1 MKCAIF
7 IQAHRGPEQV
17 ARLCRRL
24 HHPAFDLFVHV
35 DLNTEI
41 APFQKAVPQE
51 VHFIR
56 QRTRV
61 RWGDFSQV
69 EASLNSLQEILEFN
83 PAYDFI
89 LFISGQDYPL
99 LPPSQIAETL
109 ARHPGAQYMYHSRIE
124 DGSPAS
130 DRYRYPH
137 LHFKNG
143 ILTRTTNRLLRLVSS
158 GRRKFPLPVAYK
170 GSSWWTLSGPCAK
183 YVVEYAHSHPELIR
197 FFRRAHCSD
206 EFFFQSII
214 LNSPFAPSVIPQNF
228 RYVDWSDNRPN
239 PRTLTEKDYDR
250 LIHSGCWF
258 ARKFDMEQDSRI
270 LDLIDGHLARLSES
284 STRIE

>member
-17 ARLCRRL
+17 ARLCRALRD
-24 HHPAFDLFVHV
+24 PAFDLYVNI
-35 DLNTEI
+35 DLNKKITPFRET
-41 APFQKAVPQE
+41 APPE
-51 VHFIR
+51 VRFIHR
-56 QRTRV
+56 RTRI

-69 EASLNSLQEILEFN
+69 EATLNALEEILKTN

-99 LPPSQIAETL
+99 LPPAQIAETL
-109 ARHPGAQYMYHSRIE
+109 VHHPNVQFMCHNCIEESSPVSNYFRYPYVHLSSRIL
-124 DGSPAS
+124 S
-130 DRYRYPH
+130 R
-137 LHFKNG
+137 
-143 ILTRTTNRLLRLVSS
+143 IINRLLHLVSS
-158 GRRKFPLPVAYK
+158 GRRKFPLPAAYK

-183 YVVEYAHSHPELIR
+183 YVTEYARTHPELAR
-197 FFRRAHCSD
+197 FFRRVHCSD

-214 LNSPFAPSVIPQNF
+214 LNSPFANSVIPDNF

-239 PRTLTEKDYDR
+239 PRTLTEADYDR

-258 ARKFDMEQDSRI
+258 GRKFDMEQDSRI
-270 LDLIDGHLARLSES
+270 LDLIDKHLTRLSKTT
-284 STRIE
+284 TRTE